1 LVRNRKVVLSLPAR
15 GDPHVECGAWG
26 GSRSL
31 SRRMRRLIAT
41 SHVEHLATY
50 IHCRS
55 RLDSLQGL
63 FFQLFRHSQGVVQK
77 RPEIGLDDIEFT
89 PRYRDLLRKI
99 VDNDRA
105 GASDRFTTMPRQL
118 GIPTTLSVGA
128 AGQALSLSLPGWAG
142 CSNRWRERSST
153 GSARTARV
161 PGKGH

>member
-1 LVRNRKVVLSLPAR
+1 LQTASIVAAGWILSKGCFSSYSGTPK
-15 GDPHVECGAWG
+15 
-26 GSRSL
+26 
-31 SRRMRRLIAT
+31 
-41 SHVEHLATY
+41 
-50 IHCRS
+50 
-55 RLDSLQGL
+55 
-63 FFQLFRHSQGVVQK
+63 VVQK
-77 RPEIGLDDIEFT
+77 RPEIGLDDVEFT

-153 GSARTARV
+153 GSARTERV
-161 PGKGH
+161 PVKGH